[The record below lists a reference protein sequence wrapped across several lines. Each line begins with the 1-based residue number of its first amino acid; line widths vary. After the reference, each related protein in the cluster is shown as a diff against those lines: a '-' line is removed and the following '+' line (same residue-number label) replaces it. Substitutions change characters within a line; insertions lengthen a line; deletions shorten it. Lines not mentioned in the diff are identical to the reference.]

1 MKEIIS
7 SNVLV
12 EKKFTMKKMLEI
24 YQTASKLDGT
34 TYLYSRQ
41 KAVEATSLS
50 KLVSFLLTVEPNTT
64 LKIILEGIDVEPK
77 LTLLTKLVSNEAS
90 VLRVKRKHLIETTE
104 SFQI

>member
-1 MKEIIS
+1 MKEIMS
-7 SNVLV
+7 SNVMV
-12 EKKFTMKKMLEI
+12 QKRFTMKKMLEI
-24 YQTASKLDGT
+24 YQTAKKLNGT

-64 LKIILEGIDVEPK
+64 LKIIMEGTNVEPQ
-77 LTLLTKLVSNEAS
+77 LEQLTKLLTNQAS
-90 VLRVKRKHLIETTE
+90 VLRVNRKQLLDSSE